1 MSQRAPTALDDGMDL
16 SRSWTRLNSTLQNR
30 GHQRFL
36 DRYERS
42 PPKLQAWLKR
52 YACAGL
58 KRRKIMAKA
67 LRMAIQQYRKETGRD
82 EHGRLLRR
90 KESINSPE
98 DQTNKFHNRERVKV
112 WLDECLKH
120 ESDVRSN
127 ETSEEHLESKRI
139 AEFTGFAP
147 EEVQTKRREAES
159 AGEDFEDV
167 VAVAAAAEPYDRPSV
182 EDTARKTVEAAV
194 EATVEPTVV
203 PILKTSKK
211 RKEKEGASREE

>member
-1 MSQRAPTALDDGMDL
+1 VARSIASLLILLSL
-16 SRSWTRLNSTLQNR
+16 SRQ
-30 GHQRFL
+30 
-36 DRYERS
+36 
-42 PPKLQAWLKR
+42 
-52 YACAGL
+52 
-58 KRRKIMAKA
+58 
-67 LRMAIQQYRKETGRD
+67 
-82 EHGRLLRR
+82 
-90 KESINSPE
+90 
-98 DQTNKFHNRERVKV
+98 
-112 WLDECLKH
+112 
-120 ESDVRSN
+120 
-127 ETSEEHLESKRI
+127 TSEEHLESKRI